1 MKKCYRCGIVMELS
15 NFTKDKSRKDGLKI
29 NCIECCRKI
38 FKEYSLKNKD
48 KERDRMKK
56 YNKEKRIIDKES
68 IKEYKRNYYI
78 SNKES
83 IKNKK
88 KDYQRKNKEIN
99 HKKRMDNKIRRLNEN
114 LGCSIRFSLK
124 KIGKSKSKRTHEVLG
139 CSPSDLKLY
148 IESKF
153 ESWMNWDNWG
163 LYNGNRNY
171 GWDIDHIIPIS
182 SAETEEDV
190 YRLNHYTNLQ
200 PLCSYVNRYIKIDNI

>member
-1 MKKCYRCGIVMELS
+1 MELS

-99 HKKRMDNKIRRLNEN
+99 FTFFD
-114 LGCSIRFSLK
+114 
-124 KIGKSKSKRTHEVLG
+124 
-139 CSPSDLKLY
+139 
-148 IESKF
+148 
-153 ESWMNWDNWG
+153 
-163 LYNGNRNY
+163 
-171 GWDIDHIIPIS
+171 
-182 SAETEEDV
+182 
-190 YRLNHYTNLQ
+190 Q
-200 PLCSYVNRYIKIDNI
+200 